1 MTVCCT
7 RLCSCPFDARAACR
21 RNDQLLNA
29 AMRLCAVG
37 LDCEIDVQKTI
48 QHVRSQ
54 RSGMVQTEAQYRFVY
69 LAVQHYVDTVT
80 RRMFEES
87 VSRART
93 VSTRARS

>member
-1 MTVCCT
+1 MELPVLYHVT
-7 RLCSCPFDARAACR
+7 SSY
-21 RNDQLLNA
+21 
-29 AMRLCAVG
+29 AVRTCIG

-87 VSRART
+87 VSRAST
-93 VSTRARS
+93 V

>member
-1 MTVCCT
+1 M
-7 RLCSCPFDARAACR
+7 PDRAT

-93 VSTRARS
+93 VLTRARS